1 MADEHSASWTS
12 WEEIPFLTPVDLS
25 KTIDTIDDPYKYFS
39 FKVEVTDKNVHAAPP
54 KLGYLAYGSGV
65 IAFKCMKTGRVLLF
79 MLKTMHFDTPL
90 ERFFINTLLDDGITS
105 NEMLCLNSPD
115 GNGVIK
121 QW

>member
-1 MADEHSASWTS
+1 MANKHSASWTS
-12 WEEIPFLTPVDLS
+12 WDELPFLTSVDLS
-25 KTIDTIDDPYKYFS
+25 KTVDDPYKHFG
-39 FKVEVTDKNVHAAPP
+39 FKVEVTDKNVHAVPP

-65 IAFKCMKTGRVLLF
+65 IVFKCMKTGRVLLF

-90 ERFFINTLLDDGITS
+90 ERFFINTLLDDGIAS